1 MVSRDSIKDYF
12 IIAFRNLKERRARS
26 ILTIVGIVLA
36 IMTIFVLASLSLGL
50 SAVVDEQFEE
60 LGGDKFFV
68 QPKGQLG
75 APGTG
80 GAVELTVADAEEA
93 ERVLGVSV
101 MTYYPVGN
109 AKVEFDETIRYVNA
123 FGGPLEDD
131 EQIELLFSLGIP
143 DPIAGRLL
151 KKGDVG
157 KVMVGYRFTKEE
169 FFGKEVK
176 VGNKL
181 LINNEEFEVVGIIGE
196 IGSPPDDS
204 LIYMGYEEF
213 KDLFNSGERVD
224 AIILQIDEGENI
236 NQVANRVQRKL
247 MNFRDVDEEDIDFS
261 VLTPEEVLAT
271 FGNILNILTAFLIG
285 IGFISIFVGGIGI
298 ANTMYTSVLE
308 RNKEIGIMKSIGA
321 KNSDILTIFIIEA
334 GTLGLFGG
342 IIGLI
347 AGIVVAKSIEL
358 FASLTGFGFFK
369 ISLSPT
375 LIFGSLL
382 FAFIV
387 GVGSGFLP
395 SLNASK
401 LKPVDA
407 LRYE

>member
-1 MVSRDSIKDYF
+1 MVKADAIKDYF
-12 IIAFRNLKERRARS
+12 ILAIRNLNERRARS
-26 ILTIVGIVLA
+26 VLTIIGIILA

-50 SAVVDEQFEE
+50 SEVVDAQFEE
-60 LGGDKFFV
+60 LGGDKFFI
-68 QPKGQLG
+68 QPRGQLG

-80 GAVELTVADAEEA
+80 GTVELTIADAEEVA
-93 ERVLGVSV
+93 KVPGIKV

-143 DPIAGRLL
+143 DPIEGRLL

-157 KVMVGYRFTKEE
+157 KVMVGYRYNKEE
-169 FFGKEVK
+169 FFGKSVK
-176 VGNKL
+176 VGNTL
-181 LINNEEFEVVGIIGE
+181 LVNEKEFEVVGIIGE

-204 LIYMGYEEF
+204 LVYMGFDEF
-213 KDLFNSGERVD
+213 KDLFESGDRVD
-224 AIILQIDEGENI
+224 AIILQVDEGEDI
-236 NQVANRVQRKL
+236 NKIAERAKKKL
-247 MNFRDVDEEDIDFS
+247 MNFRNVEEENIDFS

-271 FGNILNILTAFLIG
+271 FGNILNILTAFLVG
-285 IGFISIFVGGIGI
+285 IGLISILVGGIGI

-308 RNKEIGIMKSIGA
+308 RKKEIGIMKSIGA
-321 KNSDILTIFIIEA
+321 RNSDILIIFIIEA
-334 GTLGLFGG
+334 GILGLLGG
-342 IIGLI
+342 TIGLVL
-347 AGIVVAKSIEL
+347 GIGVAKTIEFVAAL
-358 FASLTGFGFFK
+358 SGFGFFK
-369 ISLSPT
+369 ISLNPI

-387 GVGSGFLP
+387 GVGSGLLP